1 MYEYAISRGEG
12 ALIEYGILS
21 CYALLLTLE
30 DLLDGESI
38 IIQECEEDCVTGV

>member
-12 ALIEYGILS
+12 TLIEHGVFSSYG
-21 CYALLLTLE
+21 LLVMIE
-30 DLLDGESI
+30 NLLDGESI

>member
-12 ALIEYGILS
+12 TLIEYGILS
-21 CYALLLTLE
+21 YYYLLLTLD
-30 DLLDGESI
+30 DLLDGELI